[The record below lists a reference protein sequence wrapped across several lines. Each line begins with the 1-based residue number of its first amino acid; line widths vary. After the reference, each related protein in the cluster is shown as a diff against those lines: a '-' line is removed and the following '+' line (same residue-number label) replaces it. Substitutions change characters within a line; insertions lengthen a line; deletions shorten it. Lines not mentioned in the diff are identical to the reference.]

1 MINIVRL
8 VVWVERVFLSKL
20 EKTFVL
26 NLKGRISKVLG
37 CSFKLKKEERDNL
50 EGVYFAIDDLLLY
63 RGTQIKNA
71 HVMFQRALQ
80 GAIPVLGKTEKKY
93 IREHILPLINKI
105 NTNKWE
111 K

>member
-8 VVWVERVFLSKL
+8 VVWVKRVFLSEL

-37 CSFKLKKEERDNL
+37 HSFKLKKEEKNSL
-50 EGVYFAIDDLLLY
+50 EEVCSAIDDLILY
-63 RGTQIKNA
+63 RGTQIKNSY
-71 HVMFQRALQ
+71 VVFQETLQ
-80 GAIPVLGKTEKKY
+80 KTIPVLSRTEKKY

-105 NTNKWE
+105 STNKWE